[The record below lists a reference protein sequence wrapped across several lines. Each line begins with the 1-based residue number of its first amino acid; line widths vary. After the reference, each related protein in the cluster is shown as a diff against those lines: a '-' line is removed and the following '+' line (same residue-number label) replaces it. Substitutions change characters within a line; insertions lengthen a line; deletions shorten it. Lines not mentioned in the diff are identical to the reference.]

1 MIYLYLFSLLWSLS
15 AWALLSFRTG
25 EKLIWNL
32 FDSAVVTGLL
42 TTMLIEYQWW
52 IGLWQ
57 NIMEYINA

>member
-25 EKLIWNL
+25 ERLIWNL
-32 FDSAVVTGLL
+32 FDSAVVAGLL
-42 TTMLIEYQWW
+42 TMMLVEYQWW
-52 IGLWQ
+52 VGLWQ